1 MGSEVLAR
9 RRRKKKKRQSEFDA
23 LVSLPWPVGIVT
35 GVVLFVAIRYG
46 VGAGILL
53 TGNTYLVP
61 MAESLSNG
69 ALAPLA
75 WLALGM
81 CWLASLFSA
90 VTDKRESKP
99 RRTKKRGSMRR
110 APSVEPLPAQTP
122 APVSPHVHDQPP
134 CEAPSPEDT
143 NRPAPV
149 TAENIANLSWLQFEH
164 LIAASY
170 RRKGFSAELTAEGAD
185 EGIDIVLR
193 ERDNVLL
200 VQCKHWNS
208 YQVGVN
214 VARELFGVMHAKGAR
229 KAILATSG
237 RLTAEAE
244 RFCKE
249 NAIYWLDAK
258 RLPAFIDPDAMP
270 SQSDIAADRDSRCPL
285 CGAAMV
291 PRTARQSGRKFWGCV
306 RYPTCRGKR
315 FAGTRH
321 G

>member
-1 MGSEVLAR
+1 MAR
-9 RRRKKKKRQSEFDA
+9 RRRKRRQSGFDA
-23 LVSLPWPVGIVT
+23 LASLPWPVGIVA
-35 GVVLFVAIRYG
+35 GVVLFVLIRYG
-46 VGAGILL
+46 LGAAILS
-53 TGNTYLVP
+53 TDNMYLAP
-61 MAESLSNG
+61 MAEPLSNG
-69 ALAPLA
+69 ALAPIA
-75 WLALGM
+75 WLALGI
-81 CWLASLFSA
+81 CWLAALFSA
-90 VTDKRESKP
+90 VTKKREP
-99 RRTKKRGSMRR
+99 RARRPKKRGSIRR
-110 APSVEPLPAQTP
+110 APSIEPLPAQTA
-122 APVSPHVHDQPP
+122 APGSPNLDPQPSVHDQ
-134 CEAPSPEDT
+134 SPASEPFSADQT
-143 NRPAPV
+143 NRSAPV

-185 EGIDIVLR
+185 GGIDIVLR

-258 RLPAFIDPDAMP
+258 RLPTFIDPRAMP
-270 SQSDIAADRDSRCPL
+270 PQAEIAADRDSRCPL
-285 CGAAMV
+285 CGATMV
-291 PRTARQSGRKFWGCV
+291 RRTARQSGHKFWGCV
-306 RYPTCRGKR
+306 RYPACRGKR
-315 FAGTRH
+315 FSGASH

>member
-1 MGSEVLAR
+1 MAR
-9 RRRKKKKRQSEFDA
+9 RRRKKQQSGFGA
-23 LVSLPWPVGIVT
+23 LASLPWPVGIVL
-35 GVVLFVAIRYG
+35 GVVLFVLIRYG
-46 VGAGILL
+46 VGAALL
-53 TGNTYLVP
+53 FTDNMYLVP
-61 MAESLSNG
+61 MSEPLRNG
-69 ALAPLA
+69 ALAPVA
-75 WLALGM
+75 WLALGI

-90 VTDKRESKP
+90 VTRQREP
-99 RRTKKRGSMRR
+99 RRRRPKKRASMRR
-110 APSVEPLPAQTP
+110 SPSVEPLPAQTP
-122 APVSPHVHDQPP
+122 VPASPSLDPQPS
-134 CEAPSPEDT
+134 AYAQPSSFEEPSREDT
-143 NRPAPV
+143 SRPAPV

-208 YQVGVN
+208 YQVGVS

-229 KAILATSG
+229 KAVLATSG

-258 RLPAFIDPDAMP
+258 RLPTFIDPDAMP
-270 SQSDIAADRDSRCPL
+270 PQAEIAADRDSRCPL
-285 CGAAMV
+285 CGATMV
-291 PRTARQSGRKFWGCV
+291 RRTARQSGRKFWGCV

-315 FAGTRH
+315 FAGAPH